1 MDQEEEEEPQPERE
15 PPHADKE
22 IATAHLLPPAGPKR
36 PTKKADFE
44 KVALSQAIHAHI
56 PNVERKAYYRHLDKL
71 MVVALKNSSKKV
83 LAGGASLEKQFYN
96 DLLAHGLATLVRNQA
111 KVNQYFGDAFYYKRA
126 SQS

>member
-1 MDQEEEEEPQPERE
+1 MDQDEAEEEPHS
-15 PPHADKE
+15 PHAGKE
-22 IATAHLLPPAGPKR
+22 IATAPLLPPAGPKR

-56 PNVERKAYYRHLDKL
+56 PNVERKAYYPHLDKL
-71 MVVALKNSSKKV
+71 MVVALKNSSKKM
-83 LAGGASLEKQFYN
+83 LAGGALFEKQFYN